1 MEWGCLSLVATH
13 HHFHNILAIL
23 LLVVVGGGGF
33 AAAFLLWLAASKRS
47 PLLPPQPFPSKLAS
61 PPPLPPPHLSSL
73 LISFCCGASEFDDL
87 FWNLNTRKVRE
98 REKMRRERRS
108 RRISRIG
115 SYAISSSM
123 SMRDHRQQP
132 CITCTTFNILAPIY
146 KRLNINND
154 KDQNS
159 RESDYRAYW
168 LVRNQRILDSLLR
181 ERSSIICLQVLLSL
195 SLCLCL
201 CLCLFMVLVIVWICL
216 LIVSNWCRNFG
227 WEMKSWSTCMRR
239 D

>member
-1 MEWGCLSLVATH
+1 
-13 HHFHNILAIL
+13 
-23 LLVVVGGGGF
+23 
-33 AAAFLLWLAASKRS
+33 
-47 PLLPPQPFPSKLAS
+47 
-61 PPPLPPPHLSSL
+61 
-73 LISFCCGASEFDDL
+73 
-87 FWNLNTRKVRE
+87 
-98 REKMRRERRS
+98 MRRERRS

-195 SLCLCL
+195 SLPPSLSLSLYGFGDCLD
-201 CLCLFMVLVIVWICL
+201 LFVDCFKLV
-216 LIVSNWCRNFG
+216 
-227 WEMKSWSTCMRR
+227 
-239 D
+239 